1 MGRSTGAAA
10 RIASVSTGKS
20 DINRWFREFRIKVLG
35 QVFGDDRRK

>member
-10 RIASVSTGKS
+10 RLASVSTGKNY
-20 DINRWFREFRIKVLG
+20 INRWFREFRIQVLG